1 MLEGIAQIVWQRL
14 YVSILILTENFISVL
29 PGIISAGIVILIGY
43 VFALGIG
50 SLVRSVL
57 YKINLDKR
65 LRREDLDDSLG
76 PVSLSKLF
84 GTIATW
90 YVFIIF
96 LSRAVD
102 LVEVGVVSV
111 FLRGVVLWL
120 PNLIAA
126 IIMMLFGVIAA
137 DYAAERVKDIKA
149 VGIGVVANIVRW
161 AIIIVVGLIA
171 IEQIGV
177 NVSLAKSLLLL
188 FFGSIIFAFA
198 LAIGIG
204 FGLAIKD
211 EAKSI
216 IRDLRKSL
224 K

>member
-1 MLEGIAQIVWQRL
+1 MIENIPQTVGQRL
-14 YVSILILTENFISVL
+14 SSSISLLIDNFITVL
-29 PGIISAGIVILIGY
+29 PGLISAGIVIILGY
-43 VFALGIG
+43 LFALVIG
-50 SLVRSVL
+50 SLVRNIL
-57 YKINLDKR
+57 YKINFDKR
-65 LRREDLDDSLG
+65 IRRADLDDSLG
-76 PVSLSKLF
+76 PVSLSKIF

-96 LSRAVD
+96 LSKAVD
-102 LVEVGVVSV
+102 LVEVGVLSV
-111 FLRGVVLWL
+111 FLRNVVLWL

-137 DYAAERVKDIKA
+137 DYAAERTRDIKTA
-149 VGIGVVANIVRW
+149 GIGIIANIIRGS
-161 AIIIVVGLIA
+161 IIIMVGLIA

-177 NVSLAKSLLLL
+177 NVSLAKSMLLL
-188 FFGSIIFAFA
+188 FFGSVIFAFA
-198 LAIGIG
+198 LAVGIG

>member
-1 MLEGIAQIVWQRL
+1 MIENIPQTVGQRL
-14 YVSILILTENFISVL
+14 SSSISLLIDNFITVL
-29 PGIISAGIVILIGY
+29 PGLISAGIVIILGY
-43 VFALGIG
+43 LFALVIG
-50 SLVRSVL
+50 SLVRNIL
-57 YKINLDKR
+57 YKINFDKR
-65 LRREDLDDSLG
+65 IRRADLDDSLG
-76 PVSLSKLF
+76 PVSLSKIF

-96 LSRAVD
+96 LSKAVD
-102 LVEVGVVSV
+102 LVEVGVLSV
-111 FLRGVVLWL
+111 FLRNVVLWL

-137 DYAAERVKDIKA
+137 DYAAERTRDIKTS
-149 VGIGVVANIVRW
+149 GIGIIANIIRGS
-161 AIIIVVGLIA
+161 IIIMVGLIA

-177 NVSLAKSLLLL
+177 NVSLAKSMLLL
-188 FFGSIIFAFA
+188 FFGSVIFAFA
-198 LAIGIG
+198 LAVGIG

-216 IRDLRKSL
+216 IRYMRKSL